1 MFWSCIWCCAYP
13 VSVFPEFW
21 GVAIPVFGWKKTHI
35 SMRARHCQST
45 KDGLWFNWT
54 PLVSKPFSK
63 FDRRSFGRTS
73 IDQGDFGDLGCSR
86 VFRPKN
92 LWLITVG
99 RPKAPNWHRIEKW
112 AFWTFNGGRP
122 SWSSVNW
129 RPLSINPWWVSVQ
142 PKDLGIKRKLFLDEP
157 SEPKLVIL
165 GRPEFHGASL
175 MTMEVSH
182 DVILGWKPT

>member
-1 MFWSCIWCCAYP
+1 MEKNTHFYASPTLSIDQ
-13 VSVFPEFW
+13 
-21 GVAIPVFGWKKTHI
+21 GWALVQLNASGFKTI
-35 SMRARHCQST
+35 LQ
-45 KDGLWFNWT
+45 N
-54 PLVSKPFSK
+54 
-63 FDRRSFGRTS
+63 FDRRSSDRTS

-92 LWLITVG
+92 LWLISVG

-112 AFWTFNGGRP
+112 AFWTFNRGRLG
-122 SWSSVNW
+122 WSSVNW
-129 RPLSINPWWVSVQ
+129 RPLLINPWWASVQ

-175 MTMEVSH
+175 MIMEVSH
-182 DVILGWKPT
+182 YVILGWKPT